1 MQISPKTMSLIYFV
15 MGILFT
21 YVATQTVTDTIWN
34 FSTIIPAVIATFE
47 FGVAIRLM
55 LIHIRVKRKNKKE

>member
-1 MQISPKTMSLIYFV
+1 MRTSPKSLSLIYFV

-21 YVATQTVTDTIWN
+21 YIATQTVTDTIWN
-34 FSTIIPAVIATFE
+34 FSTIILAVIATLE

-55 LIHIRVKRKNKKE
+55 LIYIRLKRKNKKG

>member
-21 YVATQTVTDTIWN
+21 YIATQTVTDTIWN